1 VFKLCLK
8 SGFDTSNN
16 QYTLEC
22 SVRLHFDITDKRK
35 CYKYNVT
42 NDDICE
48 VQTSEIFKVRLTL
61 ITTNDPQLQV
71 HANLSL
77 ASAWV
82 NDTEE
87 PECFVRV
94 GFGQTSYTLHEDT
107 GYVEICVISS
117 SPGILSQFVINVI
130 TTESLSYTTAF
141 DQSVQSLDF
150 VIGSS
155 DTQCYNISVDFD
167 IDDYCEQ
174 YISCN
179 NTLQS
184 QLTKVNEND
193 HVIISKDTVEVII
206 KEWAGKCSD
215 TRDCGGSGDETPSPS
230 ESSTKST
237 STITG
242 GVIAALIMSVVVVI
256 AMMGVIV
263 LILFYC
269 RKTKQ
274 LKKYF
279 NPSQ

>member
-117 SPGILSQFVINVI
+117 SPGIQWQFVINVS
-130 TTESLSYTTAF
+130 TTESLSCEF
-141 DQSVQSLDF
+141 LCLNVFFSVLSALYF
-150 VIGSS
+150 HR
-155 DTQCYNISVDFD
+155 YNCI
-167 IDDYCEQ
+167 
-174 YISCN
+174 
-179 NTLQS
+179 
-184 QLTKVNEND
+184 
-193 HVIISKDTVEVII
+193 
-206 KEWAGKCSD
+206 
-215 TRDCGGSGDETPSPS
+215 
-230 ESSTKST
+230 
-237 STITG
+237 
-242 GVIAALIMSVVVVI
+242 
-256 AMMGVIV
+256 
-263 LILFYC
+263 
-269 RKTKQ
+269 
-274 LKKYF
+274 
-279 NPSQ
+279 